1 MNALQELIQSW
12 VDAEDGRSVR
22 SLAKLSALPAS
33 TVAAMRNREDPAAM
47 PRQES
52 LRRLARGL
60 GLPYQTVA
68 DAAAKAAG
76 LRVEELNPDQQK
88 YRAWV
93 ALLDDLP
100 PEEEGRLWD
109 IGITFL
115 RRLQTESEDPSKGN

>member
-1 MNALQELIQSW
+1 MNALQQLISDW
-12 VDAEDGRSVR
+12 VAAEKGRSVR
-22 SLAKLSALPAS
+22 SLADASGLPHS
-33 TVAAMRNREDPAAM
+33 TVAAMRNRDEPAAM
-47 PRQES
+47 PRLEN
-52 LRRLARGL
+52 LRKLARGL

-76 LRVEELNPDQQK
+76 LRVEELSLDQQK

-100 PEEEGRLWD
+100 ADEEARLWD

-115 RRLQTESEDPSKGN
+115 NRIRQESDEQ